1 MDEQQDLLGS
11 TAVFNKFIHNKL
23 YLLRL
28 LPCHFFMS
36 CLEKRFAQ
44 PKKIRKIMIGTDL
57 NIKPVTCGLPAKQ
70 SQPSAVKLVE
80 IHVGIILSETKKLVF
95 FWNKTCFTS
104 CLMRSFPIYI
114 YIWIHLMDVQKV
126 PKKTQNFNTMG
137 WNLLQPGHFKICRR
151 QWRPWSNCWIQ
162 TLELLRF
169 EWDGCWEGGNWY
181 LYLYTWKNPQKS
193 IIDMYR

>member
-114 YIWIHLMDVQKV
+114 YGFTSWMSKRF
-126 PKKTQNFNTMG
+126 PKK
-137 WNLLQPGHFKICRR
+137 HKIST
-151 QWRPWSNCWIQ
+151 PWVETYSNPVISK
-162 TLELLRF
+162 F
-169 EWDGCWEGGNWY
+169 AGGSDVLDPIAGSKRW
-181 LYLYTWKNPQKS
+181 S
-193 IIDMYR
+193 C